1 MTELEQARKIIN
13 STDEEMARL
22 FQQRMDAVRM
32 VANHKKQHGLP
43 IEDPAR
49 EEQLIE
55 RNSSF
60 IDEDDYL

>member
-43 IEDPAR
+43 IEDAAR
-49 EEQLIE
+49 EA
-55 RNSSF
+55 R
-60 IDEDDYL
+60 